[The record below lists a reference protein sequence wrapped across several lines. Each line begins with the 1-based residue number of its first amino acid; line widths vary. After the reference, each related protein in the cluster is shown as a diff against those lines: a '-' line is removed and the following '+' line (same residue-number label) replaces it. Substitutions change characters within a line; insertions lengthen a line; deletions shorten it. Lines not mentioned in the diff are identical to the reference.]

1 MSDDRKEIESGVVVG
16 LLKEP
21 RRLSELTGFA
31 PSWFTTPE
39 FRLLFWCARNYHQL
53 AASEGKVRYATPA
66 IVRRAVQDW
75 AAQAKDKDKR
85 RSRQAQQR
93 AALSALDDVDSADPV
108 DENDYRDLVDQL
120 RSAAMDDIARDGIAK
135 LAEEWHQS
143 GAKGIANRLQDVAG
157 QVSAAASFASNMGT
171 LSRDAGLSLVDYEKA
186 KNSPNHGYIPTP
198 FARLNQVCGGGR
210 GGRLWLTAGY
220 AKDGKTQLAKELLY
234 HAMVRKFGVLIFTGE
249 QTCGDMRDM
258 VIARHSHRFIP
269 GGLSL
274 RHISNGTLDAAHEK
288 AYRETVRDLT
298 SNRYGAMSYF
308 QSPGW
313 KVSQVSAVAE
323 ATARRQRVDVIMV
336 DHTDLFEPSERQNS
350 DVGRLARVIKELKE
364 LSLGFQNGRGVWV
377 VACHQIKRDGYEAAI
392 KRGFYVPSDMAG
404 TAEAERSCDVMLWI
418 LRDEK
423 MKDVSEARIGV
434 ALDRRSAG
442 EPKGWAVYERFES
455 AALLEIEDD

>member
-1 MSDDRKEIESGVVVG
+1 MG

-21 RRLSELTGFA
+21 RRLQELTGFA
-31 PSWFTTPE
+31 PAWFTVPE
-39 FRLLFWCARNYHQL
+39 FRLIYWCVRGYHQS
-53 AASEGKVRYATPA
+53 AASEGRVRYATVG
-66 IVRRAVQDW
+66 IVRRAVE
-75 AAQAKDKDKR
+75 AYPATAKDKDKR
-85 RSRQAQQR
+85 RARQAQSR
-93 AALSALDDVDSADPV
+93 AALSALDDVDAADSV
-108 DENDYRDLVDQL
+108 DENDYRDSVDRL
-120 RSAAMDDIARDGIAK
+120 RSAAMDDIARDGIAT
-135 LAEEWHQS
+135 LAEEWRTS
-143 GAKGIANRLQDVAG
+143 GAKGIAGRLQDLAG
-157 QVSAAASFASNMGT
+157 NVSAASSFASNMGT
-171 LSRDAGLSLVDYEKA
+171 LSSDAGRSLVDYEQA
-186 KNSPNHGYIPTP
+186 KNSPNHGFIETP

-220 AKDGKTQLAKELLY
+220 AKDGKTQLAKELVY
-234 HAMVRKFGVLIFTGE
+234 HAMRRKFGTLVFTGE
-249 QTCGDMRDM
+249 QTCSDMRDM
-258 VIARHSHRFIP
+258 VIARHSHGFIP
-269 GGLSL
+269 GGLPL
-274 RHISNGTLDAAHEK
+274 RQISNGTLDADHEK
-288 AYRETVRDLT
+288 AYRETVRDLS
-298 SNRYGAMSYF
+298 SNRYGPLSYF

-313 KVSQVSAVAE
+313 KVSQVAAVAE
-323 ATARRQRVDVIMV
+323 ATARRQKVDVIMV

-350 DVGRLARVIKELKE
+350 DTSRLARVIKELKE

-377 VACHQIKRDGYEAAI
+377 IACHQIKRDGYEAAL